1 MPIGSLANQHQS
13 KRMKQHPQMQ
23 QMLDRINQMRQ
34 DASEHKT
41 AKRLW
46 RKSDIRTAIVVAA
59 DSPEL
64 VRPIDAWR
72 VYDFALSKGVVS
84 EVKFVLR
91 VLNPHAFRALCQYE
105 GEEIESGV
113 SAEAFAIAKATGGA
127 A

>member
-1 MPIGSLANQHQS
+1 MKPIA
-13 KRMKQHPQMQ
+13 
-23 QMLDRINQMRQ
+23 
-34 DASEHKT
+34 EEKT
-41 AKRLW
+41 AEKLW
-46 RKSDIRTAIVVAA
+46 RKPDIRAAIMVAA

-91 VLNPHAFRALCQYE
+91 VLNPHTFRALCQYE

-113 SAEAFAIAKATGGA
+113 NAEAFAIAKAKGGA

>member
-1 MPIGSLANQHQS
+1 
-13 KRMKQHPQMQ
+13 MQ

-34 DASEHKT
+34 DASQHKT
-41 AKRLW
+41 AERLW
-46 RKSDIRTAIVVAA
+46 RKSDIRTAILVAA

-72 VYDFALSKGVVS
+72 VYDFALSKGIVS

-113 SAEAFAIAKATGGA
+113 SAEASALVRRAYAKAAAIEGGA
-127 A
+127 K

>member
-1 MPIGSLANQHQS
+1 M
-13 KRMKQHPQMQ
+13 
-23 QMLDRINQMRQ
+23 
-34 DASEHKT
+34 
-41 AKRLW
+41 
-46 RKSDIRTAIVVAA
+46 VAA

-113 SAEAFAIAKATGGA
+113 SAEAFAAAVDTAKERNGGEDTKRIRA
-127 A
+127 YRNF

>member
-1 MPIGSLANQHQS
+1 
-13 KRMKQHPQMQ
+13 MKPTPQMQ
-23 QMLDRINQMRQ
+23 QMRQ

-41 AKRLW
+41 AKQLW
-46 RKSDIRTAIVVAA
+46 RKSDIRTAIMVAA

-72 VYDFALSKGVVS
+72 VYDFALSKGAVS

-105 GEEIESGV
+105 GEEIESGA
-113 SAEAFAIAKATGGA
+113 SAEAFAIARATTGGNA
-127 A
+127 S